1 MDSRLPYLF
10 AKKLTGEITS
20 AELVELNDCLCDN
33 PQCFEILRLLEQ
45 EWNSHLTQPETVP
58 QLHRLFEKIK
68 QADGTEF
75 QYHLSEIE
83 ESVPMLPDADTPRGQ
98 KWIWYAAASVIILIA
113 ISAWVWFAKPFSAY
127 PAGEAIADKE
137 LRNESEVFTSTG
149 SQTNITLQDGTRVW
163 LNANSKL
170 SYANDFNGNTREVK
184 LSGEAFFD
192 VVSNKNKPF
201 IIHTSK
207 IKVKVTGTSFN
218 VRAYPDE
225 SRTETSLINGKVEVS
240 LLKNPD
246 KVYHLK
252 PSEKLVLN
260 DIQSSQNQLEKGKMA
275 AAIPVQLPIPILKRI
290 AFDPLDSIPVET
302 AWLNHQLAFYE
313 ETLREVA
320 DKMEKWYGVNI
331 EFTKPGLEK
340 LVFTGK
346 FEKETLEEALEALKF
361 IGKFNFHINQKTVI
375 ISN

>member
-1 MDSRLPYLF
+1 
-10 AKKLTGEITS
+10 
-20 AELVELNDCLCDN
+20 V
-33 PQCFEILRLLEQ
+33 
-45 EWNSHLTQPETVP
+45 
-58 QLHRLFEKIK
+58 
-68 QADGTEF
+68 
-75 QYHLSEIE
+75 
-83 ESVPMLPDADTPRGQ
+83 
-98 KWIWYAAASVIILIA
+98 
-113 ISAWVWFAKPFSAY
+113 
-127 PAGEAIADKE
+127 AIAGWLWLQSTAPALPADDAVATKE
-137 LRNESEVFTSTG
+137 NRNQSEVFTSTG
-149 SQTNITLQDGTRVW
+149 SQTNITLQDGTKVW

-170 SYANDFNGNTREVK
+170 TYANDFNGNTREVS

-201 IIHTSK
+201 IIHTAK

-225 SRTETSLINGKVEVS
+225 SRTETSLINGKVEVR
-240 LLKNPD
+240 LLKNPE
-246 KVYHLK
+246 KIYHLK

-260 DIQSSQNQLEKGKMA
+260 DEQSVTNPAEKNKMA
-275 AAIPVQLPIPILKRI
+275 TAIPVQQPIPILKRI

-331 EFTKPGLEK
+331 EFTRPGLEK

>member
-1 MDSRLPYLF
+1 MG
-10 AKKLTGEITS
+10 KL
-20 AELVELNDCLCDN
+20 
-33 PQCFEILRLLEQ
+33 
-45 EWNSHLTQPETVP
+45 
-58 QLHRLFEKIK
+58 
-68 QADGTEF
+68 
-75 QYHLSEIE
+75 
-83 ESVPMLPDADTPRGQ
+83 
-98 KWIWYAAASVIILIA
+98 
-113 ISAWVWFAKPFSAY
+113 
-127 PAGEAIADKE
+127 
-137 LRNESEVFTSTG
+137 
-149 SQTNITLQDGTRVW
+149 
-163 LNANSKL
+163 
-170 SYANDFNGNTREVK
+170 
-184 LSGEAFFD
+184 FFD
-192 VVSNKNKPF
+192 VVSNKNRPF

-218 VRAYPDE
+218 IRAYPDE
-225 SRTETSLINGKVEVS
+225 SRTETSLIKGKVEVS
-240 LLKNPD
+240 VLKNPG
-246 KVYHLK
+246 KIYYLQ

-260 DIQSSQNQLEKGKMA
+260 DIQLSKNQREKDKMDTA
-275 AAIPVQLPIPILKRI
+275 LPMQLPIPILKRI
-290 AFDPLDSIPVET
+290 AFDPLDNIPVET